1 MHFFI
6 IQCLERVYLVYY
18 SCEKSSILFF
28 FSFFFFFGETFSF
41 FFLPFFNA
49 TTRNASIRERK
60 DRWVRCSGGFLFHGD
75 SRDSVAERRMLLL
88 SVKEEATRNS
98 FEELL
103 DFVGWIFEK
112 EKNSSLRCV
121 TCSRPICRN
130 NPRFVDSLSSL
141 RSDLRKVRPMRGQ
154 ARCARGERNTGWIHG
169 TRTSVD
175 TVGSSRTPEKFDR
188 F

>member
-28 FSFFFFFGETFSF
+28 FSFFFFGETFSF

-154 ARCARGERNTGWIHG
+154 ARCARGERNTRWIHG